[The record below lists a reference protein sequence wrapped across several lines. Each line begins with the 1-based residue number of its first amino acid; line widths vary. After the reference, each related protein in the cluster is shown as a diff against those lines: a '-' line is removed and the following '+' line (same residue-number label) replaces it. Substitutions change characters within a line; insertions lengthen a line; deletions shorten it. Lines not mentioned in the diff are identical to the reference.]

1 MKPEEI
7 KILIEILKDVKQNKD
22 SLDKLLFQ
30 LETLEKA
37 LFVQDPVNSIVPDVN
52 EVEVPINEELYYTI
66 CKEIGSGNL
75 FFMAIA

>member
-30 LETLEKA
+30 LETLETA
-37 LFVQDPVNSIVPDVN
+37 LLVQEPINSTVEDVN
-52 EVEVPINEELYYTI
+52 EIEVPINEELYYSI
-66 CKEIGSGNL
+66 CKELGSGNL

>member
-30 LETLEKA
+30 LETLETA
-37 LFVQDPVNSIVPDVN
+37 LLVQEPINSTVEDVN
-52 EVEVPINEELYYTI
+52 DVQIPLNDEIYYNL
-66 CKEIGSGNL
+66 CKELGSRRI

>member
-30 LETLEKA
+30 LETLETA
-37 LFVQDPVNSIVPDVN
+37 LLVQEPINSTVEDVN
-52 EVEVPINEELYYTI
+52 EIEVAINEELYYSI
-66 CKEIGSGNL
+66 CKELGSGNL

>member
-30 LETLEKA
+30 LETLETA
-37 LFVQDPVNSIVPDVN
+37 LLVQEPVNSTAPDVN
-52 EVEVPINEELYYTI
+52 EVEVPIDEELYYTI

>member
-30 LETLEKA
+30 LETLEAA
-37 LFVQDPVNSIVPDVN
+37 LLVQEPVHSSAPDVN
-52 EVEVPINEELYYTI
+52 DLQIPLNDEIYYNL
-66 CKEIGSGNL
+66 CKELGSGRI

>member
-1 MKPEEI
+1 MKPEEL

-37 LFVQDPVNSIVPDVN
+37 LFVQEPVNSTAPNVN
-52 EVEVPINEELYYTI
+52 EVEVPIDEELYYTI

>member
-30 LETLEKA
+30 LETLETA
-37 LFVQDPVNSIVPDVN
+37 LLVQEPVNSTVEDVN
-52 EVEVPINEELYYTI
+52 EIEVPINEELYRSI
-66 CKEIGSGNL
+66 CKELGSDNL

>member
-30 LETLEKA
+30 LETLETA
-37 LFVQDPVNSIVPDVN
+37 LLFQEPINSTVEDVN
-52 EVEVPINEELYYTI
+52 DVQIPLNDEIYYNL
-66 CKEIGSGNL
+66 CKELGSGRI

>member
-30 LETLEKA
+30 LETLETA
-37 LFVQDPVNSIVPDVN
+37 LLVQEPINSTVEDVN
-52 EVEVPINEELYYTI
+52 EIEVPINDEIYYNL
-66 CKEIGSGNL
+66 CKELGSGRI

>member
-7 KILIEILKDVKQNKD
+7 KLLIEILKDVKENKD

-30 LETLEKA
+30 LETLETA
-37 LFVQDPVNSIVPDVN
+37 LLVQEPVNSTVDDVIDIQI
-52 EVEVPINEELYYTI
+52 PINEEVYYNL
-66 CKEIGSGNL
+66 CKELGSGRI

>member
-30 LETLEKA
+30 LETLETA
-37 LFVQDPVNSIVPDVN
+37 LLVQEPINSTVEDVN

-66 CKEIGSGNL
+66 CKELGSGNL

>member
-7 KILIEILKDVKQNKD
+7 KVLIEILKDVKQNKD

-30 LETLEKA
+30 LETLETA
-37 LFVQDPVNSIVPDVN
+37 LLVQEPINSTVEDVN
-52 EVEVPINEELYYTI
+52 DVQIPLNDEIYYNL
-66 CKEIGSGNL
+66 CKELGSGRI